1 MVVTIKNLSIHKSK
15 NQRVI
20 LMKEGDFVRIDYVGR
35 IKGSGEIFDL
45 TKEDVARKNGIYN
58 PNMNYKPVPI
68 IIGARMVIKGLEDA
82 LKKMKVGE
90 RKKIVVEPEDG
101 FGKRNEKLIKLL
113 PLSEFQRKDIIPQP
127 GMWIT
132 VNNLRGKVLSV
143 SGGRVKVDFNHPLA
157 GKRLEYDVEIKEKI
171 TDTKEKIKSI
181 FEFFLGKEPNLE
193 VTVKEKEA
201 IIKIKEDIPR
211 QAKLFISQI
220 IKRWVKPIEN
230 IKFVEE
236 F

>member
-1 MVVTIKNLSIHKSK
+1 
-15 NQRVI
+15 
-20 LMKEGDFVRIDYVGR
+20 MKEGDFVRIDYVGR

-132 VNNLRGKVLSV
+132 VNNLKGKILSV

-181 FEFFLGKEPNLE
+181 FEFFLGKEPNLK
-193 VTVKEKEA
+193 VTIKEKEA
-201 IIKIKEDIPR
+201 IIKIREDIPR
-211 QAKLFISQI
+211 QVKLFISQI

>member
-1 MVVTIKNLSIHKSK
+1 
-15 NQRVI
+15 
-20 LMKEGDFVRIDYVGR
+20 MKEGDFIRIDYVGR

-181 FEFFLGKEPNLE
+181 FEFFLGKEPNLK
-193 VTVKEKEA
+193 VTIKEKEA

>member
-1 MVVTIKNLSIHKSK
+1 
-15 NQRVI
+15 
-20 LMKEGDFVRIDYVGR
+20 MKEGDFIRIDYVGR

-90 RKKIVVEPEDG
+90 RKKIIVEPEDG

-132 VNNLRGKVLSV
+132 VNNLKGKILSV

-193 VTVKEKEA
+193 VTIKEKEA

>member
-1 MVVTIKNLSIHKSK
+1 
-15 NQRVI
+15 
-20 LMKEGDFVRIDYVGR
+20 MKEGDFVRIDYVGR

-132 VNNLRGKVLSV
+132 VNNLRGKILSV

-193 VTVKEKEA
+193 VTIKEKEA

>member
-181 FEFFLGKEPNLE
+181 FEFFLGKEPNLK
-193 VTVKEKEA
+193 VTIKRKKA

>member
-1 MVVTIKNLSIHKSK
+1 
-15 NQRVI
+15 
-20 LMKEGDFVRIDYVGR
+20 MKEGDFIRIDYVGR
-35 IKGSGEIFDL
+35 IKESGEIFDL
-45 TKEDVARKNGIYN
+45 TREDVARKNDIYN
-58 PNMNYKPVPI
+58 PNVSYKPVPI
-68 IIGARMVIKGLEDA
+68 IIGAKMVIKGLEDA

-143 SGGRVKVDFNHPLA
+143 SGGRVKIDFNHPLA

-171 TDTKEKIKSI
+171 TDTKEKIKAI
-181 FEFFLGKEPNLE
+181 FEFFLGKEPDLE
-193 VTVKEKEA
+193 ITIKEKEVT
-201 IIKIKEDIPR
+201 IKIREDIPR
-211 QAKLFISQI
+211 QAKLFISRV